1 MSFSELLQLLL
12 NYGVFI
18 ELKNKETELHIGLTS
33 LHLSPLDRFAQEKM
47 SINMSIRQEY
57 DL

>member
-33 LHLSPLDRFAQEKM
+33 LHLPPLDRFAQEKM